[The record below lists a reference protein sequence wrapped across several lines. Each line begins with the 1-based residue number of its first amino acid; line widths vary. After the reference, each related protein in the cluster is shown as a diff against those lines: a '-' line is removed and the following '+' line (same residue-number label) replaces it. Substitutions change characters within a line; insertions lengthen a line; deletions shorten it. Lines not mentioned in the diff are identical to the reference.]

1 MKPQSL
7 NDNDQRLGAQQ
18 DTRAGRLLRQCAVTR
33 ERLAPDALIRFV
45 RSPDGIVVPDGFGKL
60 PGRGAWIT
68 ADRKILADGLK
79 SDVLSRA
86 FKAKSHPMDGLAE
99 EIERQLAQRCIGLL
113 GMAKKSGVAVLGFDQ
128 VRDYI
133 RKQEPGLLLE
143 AGDGAEDGRNKV
155 HFLAKAI
162 YEDVDVAG
170 ALSSAELGMAFGR
183 EHVVHAL
190 LEQGSLS
197 EAFTVAYRRL
207 TGFRD
212 APETGW
218 FSGRHEDLE
227 EGRPNSPRMKG

>member
-7 NDNDQRLGAQQ
+7 NDSDKRLEAHQHS
-18 DTRAGRLLRQCAVTR
+18 RAGRSVRQCAVTR
-33 ERLAPDALIRFV
+33 VRLAPDALVRFV
-45 RSPDGIVVPDGFGKL
+45 RGPDGTVVPDGFGKL
-60 PGRGAWIT
+60 PGRGAWIL
-68 ADRKILADGLK
+68 ADRKILETGLQ
-79 SDVLSRA
+79 SDVFSKA
-86 FKAKSHPMDGLAE
+86 FKASSRPMDGLADE
-99 EIERQLAQRCIGLL
+99 VERQLVQRCTGLL

-143 AGDGAEDGRNKV
+143 ASDGAEDGRNKV

-162 YEDVDVAG
+162 YEDVEVAG

-183 EHVVHAL
+183 QHVVHAL
-190 LEQGSLS
+190 LEYGSLS
-197 EAFTVAYRRL
+197 DAFAVAYRRL

-218 FSGRHEDLE
+218 FSGRHEDL
-227 EGRPNSPRMKG
+227 

>member
-7 NDNDQRLGAQQ
+7 NDSEKRLGAHQA
-18 DTRAGRLLRQCAVTR
+18 TRAGRSVRQCAVTR
-33 ERLAPDALIRFV
+33 ERLAPDALIRFA
-45 RSPDGIVVPDGFGKL
+45 RSPDGLVVPDGFGKL

-68 ADRKILADGLK
+68 ADRKILATGLK
-79 SDVLSRA
+79 TDVFSKA
-86 FKAKSHPMDGLAE
+86 FKAASRPMDGLAE
-99 EIERQLAQRCIGLL
+99 EVERQLVQRCTGLL

-143 AGDGAEDGRNKV
+143 ASDGAEDGRNKV

-162 YEDVDVAG
+162 YEDVEVAG

-183 EHVVHAL
+183 QHVVHAL
-190 LEQGSLS
+190 LEYGSLLD
-197 EAFTVAYRRL
+197 AFAVAYRRL

-218 FSGRHEDLE
+218 FSGRHEDL
-227 EGRPNSPRMKG
+227 

>member
-7 NDNDQRLGAQQ
+7 NEPAQRLGAH
-18 DTRAGRLLRQCAVTR
+18 TGKRADGKVRQCAVTR

-45 RSPDGIVVPDGFGKL
+45 RSPDGIVVPDVFGKL
-60 PGRGAWIT
+60 PGRGAWVT
-68 ADRKILADGLK
+68 ADHRILEDGLNQG
-79 SDVLSRA
+79 VFSRA
-86 FKAKSHPMDGLAE
+86 FKAQSSPMDDIFGE
-99 EIERQLAQRCIGLL
+99 VERQLVQRCKGLL

-128 VRDYI
+128 VRAYI
-133 RKQEPGLLLE
+133 RKQPPGWLLE
-143 AGDGAEDGRNKV
+143 ASDGAEDGRNKV

-162 YEDVDVAG
+162 YEDVKVAG

-183 EHVVHAL
+183 EHVIHAL

-197 EAFTVAYRRL
+197 DAFAVAYRRL

-218 FSGRHEDLE
+218 FSGRHEDL
-227 EGRPNSPRMKG
+227 